1 MEIKEVLE
9 EMKIAL
15 ESFGVDEHTKKYEDE
30 EYVLEITIRRK

>member
-15 ESFGVDEHTKKYEDE
+15 ESFGSDEHTKKYEDE
-30 EYVLEITIRRK
+30 EYVLEINI